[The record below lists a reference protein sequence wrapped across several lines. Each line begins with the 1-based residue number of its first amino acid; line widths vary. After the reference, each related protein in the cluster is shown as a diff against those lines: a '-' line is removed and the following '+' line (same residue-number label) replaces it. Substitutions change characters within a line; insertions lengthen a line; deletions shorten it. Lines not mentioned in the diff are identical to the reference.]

1 MATIDRIKS
10 FLPRFVKTNAE
21 SDAILQ
27 AIADEIDV
35 IRTDG
40 DGLPTYHDTGN
51 PLVQEALDWK
61 IYLSG
66 NENDAEI
73 IAILKKRFEIHE
85 ERGLITGIAGDIERV
100 AGSTPN
106 ILEPGNEE
114 VGWWLGITQPG
125 IDLDR
130 NYDLDFAVVY
140 LDSPDILIIQ
150 LQNDNV
156 SLTDTELQDRITGT
170 FLPVYVTPE
179 YQMLASSNNML
190 ALELEHLTEHI
201 LI

>member
-1 MATIDRIKS
+1 MTTIEQIKS
-10 FLPRFVKTNAE
+10 FLPRFVKSNDE

-35 IRTDG
+35 IRADG
-40 DGLPTYHDTGN
+40 DGLTTFQDSGN
-51 PLVQEALDWK
+51 PLVQKALDWK

-73 IAILKKRFEIHE
+73 IAILKKRYEIHE
-85 ERGLITGIAGDIERV
+85 ERGLLTGIAEDIERI

-106 ILEPGNEE
+106 FIVNSSED
-114 VGWWLGITQPG
+114 VGWWLGLTYPG
-125 IDLDR
+125 IDLDG
-130 NYDLDFAVVY
+130 NYNLADALTY
-140 LDSPDILIIQ
+140 LNTSEILVIE

-156 SLTDTELQDRITGT
+156 SLTDTELQDRITET
-170 FLPVYVTPE
+170 FIPVYVTPI
-179 YQMLASSNNML
+179 YRMLESPNNML

-201 LI
+201 F

>member
-10 FLPRFVKTNAE
+10 FLPRFVKSNAE

-35 IRTDG
+35 IRADG
-40 DGLPTYHDTGN
+40 DGLPAYSNSGN
-51 PLVQEALDWK
+51 PLIQKALDWK

-73 IAILKKRFEIHE
+73 VAILKKRFQIHE

-106 ILEPGNEE
+106 ILEPGSEE

-125 IDLDR
+125 IDLDG
-130 NYDLDFAVVY
+130 NYDLALALTY

-156 SLTDTELQDRITGT
+156 SLTDAELQKRITDT
-170 FLPVYVTPE
+170 FIPVYVTPE

-190 ALELEHLTEHI
+190 ALELENAEHL

>member
-1 MATIDRIKS
+1 MTTLERIKS
-10 FLPRFVKTNAE
+10 FLPRFVKSNDE

-35 IRTDG
+35 IRAVG
-40 DGLPTYHDTGN
+40 DGLPTYHETGN
-51 PLVQEALDWK
+51 PLIQKALDWK

-73 IAILKKRFEIHE
+73 VAILKKRFEIHE
-85 ERGLITGIAGDIERV
+85 ERGLITGINQDIERV

-106 ILEPGNEE
+106 LLEAGSEE

-125 IDLDR
+125 IDLDG
-130 NYDLDFAVVY
+130 NYDLAFALTY
-140 LDSPDILIIQ
+140 LDSPDILVIQ

-156 SLTDTELQDRITGT
+156 SLTDIELQDRITKT
-170 FLPVYVTPE
+170 FLPVYVMPE

-190 ALELEHLTEHI
+190 ALELANAEHL